1 MSEVPSQED
10 IYRAN
15 PDLGIRDLTADLAA
29 EGKTIAD
36 ISDEELGKRAR
47 QIGLDADQMQSQL
60 RFKRTPG
67 KGIGIGVEKIKQR
80 TAAQIIRGNQEPPPA
95 FFSGIPEAMQAALA
109 GINQQRTSSPARSP
123 LRSIEETSPEFT
135 SEQVPA
141 PGAAAPVGKV
151 EVGILPPVESDAFNQ
166 SDFQAAIRKQLG
178 EPKTTTPGPTSAQ
191 KATEE
196 RMRSEDEITEED
208 LLNTVNVISSL
219 SSSENLSSQQRIT
232 LDKLSKEL
240 TLRDKMGQPITEELF
255 LRLREGPRFKDAFN
269 VLENIEEDNQ
279 DILKAILVGT
289 DAISAM
295 PMIAPAAG
303 TARAA
308 GRAVSAGV
316 RRLLG
321 VKPRKLPVRGE
332 TTGSF
337 KALGLR
343 TGKGGNLPQGQLSTT
358 MVNGRT
364 VGTVQLVK
372 TIKAKASKAPVGAG
386 TGRAGPG
393 FAASTQPN
401 VRATVARRNLPPS
414 TSLGGKRG
422 VVVFAIPYEN
432 ASQEELN
439 TAAAVQ
445 TYTLNFVISNEDFRS
460 EPYEDGKNADGTK
473 RYSIGYGTKS
483 EKNAESIDEDQA
495 MARAQAYLEENVYP
509 EIDFIQENAKVPL
522 EPHQITALSSL
533 IFNVGGSQWGESR
546 ARKALL
552 AGDFETFKEQAFTG
566 PTAFLTRNPTLIK
579 GLKNRRAE
587 EVYLFEA
594 MDYTSV
600 ASGEGKTG
608 DGTPTVPRSSVQ
620 GMFNERTPPQMITPK
635 LSAGEETK
643 RTIPSPITFGKGYV
657 KS

>member
-1 MSEVPSQED
+1 MSEAPSQED
-10 IYRAN
+10 INRAN
-15 PDLGIRDLTADLAA
+15 PDVGIQNLVAELAA

-47 QIGLDADQMQSQL
+47 QVGLDADQMQSQL

-67 KGIGIGVEKIKQR
+67 KGIGVGVERVEQR
-80 TAAQIIRGNQEPPPA
+80 TAAQIIRGNKEPPPA
-95 FFSGIPEAMQAALA
+95 FFTGIPEAMQAALA
-109 GINQQRTSSPARSP
+109 GINQQRTSSPTRSP
-123 LRSIEETSPEFT
+123 LRSIEKTSPEFI
-135 SEQVPA
+135 SEQGPA

-166 SDFQAAIRKQLG
+166 SDFQAAIREQLG
-178 EPKTTTPGPTSAQ
+178 EPKTTTSGPTPAQ
-191 KATEE
+191 KATED

-219 SSSENLSSQQRIT
+219 SSSKNLSSQQRIT

-279 DILKAILVGT
+279 DILKAILAGT

-332 TTGSF
+332 PTGSF
-337 KALGLR
+337 KAIGLR
-343 TGKGGNLPQGQLSTT
+343 TGQGGNLPQGQLSTT

-364 VGTVQLVK
+364 VGTVQVVK
-372 TIKAKASKAPVGAG
+372 TTNPALASKAPVGAG
-386 TGRAGPG
+386 FNRVGSQ
-393 FAASTQPN
+393 FAKSTQPN
-401 VRATVARRNLPPS
+401 VRGTAARRNLPPS

-422 VVVFAIPYEN
+422 AIVFAIPYEN

-439 TAAAVQ
+439 AAAAVQ
-445 TYTLNFVISNEDFRS
+445 TYTLNFVVSNEDFRS
-460 EPYEDGKNADGTK
+460 EPYEDGKNADGTT

-483 EKNAESIDEDQA
+483 EKNAESIDKDQA
-495 MARAQAYLEENVYP
+495 MARAQVYLEENVYP

-552 AGDFETFKEQAFTG
+552 TGDFETFKKEAFTG
-566 PTAFLTRNPTLIK
+566 PTAFLSRNPNLVE
-579 GLKNRRAE
+579 GLKNRRQE

-594 MDYTSV
+594 MDYTE
-600 ASGEGKTG
+600 AEGYAG
-608 DGTPTVPRSSVQ
+608 PTVPRSSTQ

>member
-1 MSEVPSQED
+1 MSEAPSQED
-10 IYRAN
+10 INRAN
-15 PDLGIRDLTADLAA
+15 PDVGIQDLKAELAA

-47 QIGLDADQMQSQL
+47 QVGLDADQMQSQYSI
-60 RFKRTPG
+60 KRRPG
-67 KGIGIGVEKIKQR
+67 EGYGFEKVKQR

-95 FFSGIPEAMQAALA
+95 FFAGIPEAMQAALA
-109 GINQQRTSSPARSP
+109 GINQQRTSSPTRSP

-135 SEQVPA
+135 SEQGPA

-166 SDFQAAIRKQLG
+166 SDFQAAIREQLG
-178 EPKTTTPGPTSAQ
+178 KPKTGPTSAQ
-191 KATEE
+191 KATEK

-255 LRLREGPRFKDAFN
+255 LRLREGTRFKDAFN

-332 TTGSF
+332 PTGSF
-337 KALGLR
+337 KAVGLR
-343 TGKGGNLPQGQLSTT
+343 TGQGGNLPQGQLSTT

-364 VGTVQLVK
+364 VGNVQVVK
-372 TIKAKASKAPVGAG
+372 TTKPALASKAPVGAG
-386 TGRAGPG
+386 FGRVGPK
-393 FAASTQPN
+393 FAASTQSG
-401 VRATVARRNLPPS
+401 VRGTAARRNLPPS

-460 EPYEDGKNADGTK
+460 EPYEDGKNADGTI
-473 RYSIGYGTKS
+473 RYSIGHGTKS
-483 EKNAESIDEDQA
+483 EKDAESITEDQA
-495 MARAQAYLEENVYP
+495 MARTQAYLEENVYP

-552 AGDFETFKEQAFTG
+552 AGDFETFKKEAFTG
-566 PTAFLTRNPTLIK
+566 PNAFLSRNPNLVE